1 MMANCQ
7 PNEVRYHDS
16 HFHGKNK
23 RRNKMQIF
31 STVKLKDNFMKAN
44 IIDWLD
50 HNNSIDLEFIIYNG
64 RFSSMD
70 TSHINFWNMGKFQSV

>member
-1 MMANCQ
+1 MMASCQ

-44 IIDWLD
+44 IID
-50 HNNSIDLEFIIYNG
+50 
-64 RFSSMD
+64 
-70 TSHINFWNMGKFQSV
+70 